1 MRKVLLGTTALVAAA
16 AFAGVGAAQADEMME
31 GPVTVG
37 LSGYTVG
44 IVGFTSNDMND
55 DGDPLR
61 GEEVFHIYEF
71 AISGSTTLDNGITV
85 GVYAQ
90 VGTSGEFTGSERS
103 RPFDEQHITMSGSFG
118 SLRIGRTESAAFN
131 ATIGAPG
138 GGVGFVGVNYPW
150 YNPAGG
156 SINTYSGLGPEDAQK
171 VVYTSPNFNGLTIG
185 VSYAPE
191 ASDAS
196 AGAGRTTND
205 VDADGDGDLSEHT
218 AIGVSYSTDF
228 MEGGSLSIGMGY
240 EMAADESGGPD
251 MEAMK
256 FGASV
261 SVDQISFGGG
271 MYDSGPANGDSS
283 IQYDVGASYAL
294 GDGIDVGVQFAANDN
309 GGTSM
314 TALHLTYALG
324 PGIDVGGQIASSSA
338 DGKEDVTQFLL
349 GTAVFF

>member
-16 AFAGVGAAQADEMME
+16 AFASMGAAQADEMME

-44 IVGFTSNDMND
+44 LVGFTSNDM
-55 DGDPLR
+55 DGKGNPLR

-85 GVYAQ
+85 GVHAQ
-90 VGTSGEFTGSERS
+90 VGTSGEWTVSDRDQ
-103 RPFDEQHITMSGSFG
+103 PFDEQHITVSGSFG

-131 ATIGAPG
+131 ATVGAPG
-138 GGVGFVGVNYPW
+138 GGVGFIGVNDPW
-150 YNPAGG
+150 YNPGG
-156 SINTYSGLGPEDAQK
+156 RSVNTWTGVGAQDAQK
-171 VVYTSPNFNGLTIG
+171 VVYTSPNFSGLTIG

-191 ASDAS
+191 GDETA

-205 VDADGDGDLSEHT
+205 DGQYSEHT
-218 AIGVSYSTDF
+218 ALGVSYSTDF

-240 EMAADESGGPD
+240 EMAADEGGGAD

-256 FGASV
+256 FGASI

-271 MYDSGPANGDSS
+271 MYDSGPTDGDSS
-283 IQYDVGASYAL
+283 VQYDLGASYAL
-294 GDGIDVGVQFAANDN
+294 GEGLDVGVQFAANDD

-338 DGKEDVTQFLL
+338 DEGDDVTQFLL